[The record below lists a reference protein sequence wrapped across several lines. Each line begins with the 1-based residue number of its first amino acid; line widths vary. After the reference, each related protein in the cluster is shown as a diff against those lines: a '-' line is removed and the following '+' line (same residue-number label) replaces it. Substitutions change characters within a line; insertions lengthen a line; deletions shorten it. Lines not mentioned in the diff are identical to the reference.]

1 MRFKITLKEN
11 GIHSLNKGLE
21 LFSKY
26 NTSNIKN
33 QFDLR
38 DSILFINNGIELLLK
53 EILVNKVGEHI
64 IFSRLDDSLF
74 KKISQSK
81 LESKSIFDIPNPPNT
96 ITFLQAIQRI
106 KALVEYPKLE
116 NSLEEAFEKLNSYR
130 NNLQHYGINK
140 TIDEIVS
147 ILLPININISDFF
160 NGYGIELGEDI
171 VTLLSEIESELIRE
185 SLKLR
190 GSTFYK
196 NLNIK
201 GDTLTIYYF
210 LTFDEYL
217 NLKSSSKIDKEDF
230 NNYWL
235 KGKAVEKMIVEPI
248 RMMTIFDYLENVK
261 IIFGDGLKKY
271 SLEVSKDKFENE
283 TEFSIEKL
291 KDSDIWQ
298 SFINKYIYKINNPL
312 RVELF
317 KKFVRIEDITDKII
331 IKGS

>member
-21 LFSKY
+21 LFRKY

-38 DSILFINNGIELLLK
+38 DSILFIHNGIELLLK
-53 EILVNKVGEHI
+53 EILVNQVGEHI
-64 IFSRLDDSLF
+64 IFSKLDDSLF
-74 KKISQSK
+74 KKISHSK
-81 LESKSIFDIPNPPNT
+81 KENISIFDINNPPNT

-106 KALVEYPKLE
+106 NALVEERKLDE
-116 NSLEEAFEKLNSYR
+116 SLEESFEKLNSYR

-140 TIDEIVS
+140 TLDEIIT
-147 ILLPININISDFF
+147 ILSPINIKISDFL

-196 NLNIK
+196 NLKIEGGILIIN
-201 GDTLTIYYF
+201 YF
-210 LTFDEYL
+210 LTFDEYI
-217 NLKSSSKIDKEDF
+217 KGKDTSRIDNEYF
-230 NNYWL
+230 RNYWL
-235 KGKAVEKMIVEPI
+235 KGKAIEKMIVEPI
-248 RMMTIFDYLENVK
+248 RMMKSFDYLEKVK

-271 SLEVSKDKFENE
+271 SLEVSKDEFENE
-283 TEFSIEKL
+283 TEFTIQEL
-291 KDSDIWQ
+291 KDSENWKI
-298 SFINKYIYKINNPL
+298 FLEKYIERINNPL
-312 RVELF
+312 RDELF
-317 KKFVRIEDITDKII
+317 NKFVRIEDI
-331 IKGS
+331 IK